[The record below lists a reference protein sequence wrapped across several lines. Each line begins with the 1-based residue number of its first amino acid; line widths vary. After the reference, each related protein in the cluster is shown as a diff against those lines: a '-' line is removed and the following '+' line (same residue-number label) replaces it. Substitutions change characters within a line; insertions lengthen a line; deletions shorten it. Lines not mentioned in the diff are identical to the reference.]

1 MFDSK
6 IYTKRR
12 NELKKKMGS
21 GLILFPGNEEPAMNY
36 PANTYTFRQDSS
48 FLFYFGLDMP
58 DVFGLIDVDNNEEI
72 IFGNDFTVDDVV
84 WMGPQ
89 KTIKQKAEFAGVK
102 KTLSLDKLEEKL
114 LTAIKTGRRIHFLPQ
129 YRWKIVFDLSKL
141 LGINPESINKYSS
154 EKLIKNVIDQRSIKS
169 KEEIAETEFA
179 LEIAYQM
186 HTYAMRMTRP
196 GICEREIAGAIEGI
210 ALSMGCGVSFSVIF
224 SINGQTLH
232 NHHHDNLIKDGDLVV
247 NDSGAE
253 SLLHYASDITR
264 TFPANGK
271 FSNKQKE
278 IYQIALNAQMGAIQ
292 KIKPGIKYKDVH
304 LHSAKVIVEGLKNL
318 GLMKGNVDEAVA
330 AGAHALF
337 FPHGLGHMLGLD
349 VHDLE
354 GLGENFVG
362 YDKSIERSNQ
372 FGLAYLR
379 LAKPLQQGFLLTVEP
394 GVYFIPELID
404 QWRSNK
410 MHSQFIN
417 YDAVAK
423 YRTFGGVRIEDN
435 ILVEKNAGKV
445 LGRPIPKSVEEVE
458 QFCSSII

>member
-6 IYTKRR
+6 IYAKRR
-12 NELKKKMGS
+12 NQLKKKMGS
-21 GLILFPGNEEPAMNY
+21 GLVLFPGSEEPAMNY

-48 FLFYFGLDMP
+48 FLYYFGLDMP

-72 IFGNDFTVDDVV
+72 IFGNDCTVDDVV

-89 KTIKQKAEFAGVK
+89 KTIKQKAELTGVK
-102 KTLSLDKLEEKL
+102 KTLPSDKLEETL
-114 LTAIKTGRRIHFLPQ
+114 LTAIRAGRRIHFLPQ
-129 YRWKIVFDLSKL
+129 YRWKIIFDLANL
-141 LGINPESINKYSS
+141 LGISPGSINKYSS
-154 EKLIKNVIDQRSIKS
+154 EKLIKNVIEQRSIKS
-169 KEEIAETEFA
+169 KDEIAETEFA

-210 ALSMGCGVSFSVIF
+210 ALSMGCGVSFPVIF

-264 TFPANGK
+264 TFPASGK
-271 FSNKQKE
+271 FSNRQKE
-278 IYQIALNAQMGAIQ
+278 IYQIVLDAQMGAIR
-292 KIKPGIKYKDVH
+292 KIKPGVKYKDVH

-318 GLMKGNVDEAVA
+318 GLMKGNVDEAVSS
-330 AGAHALF
+330 GAHALF

-404 QWRSNK
+404 QWRSKK
-410 MHSQFIN
+410 MHTEFII

-423 YRTFGGVRIEDN
+423 YRNFGGVRIEDN
-435 ILVEKNAGKV
+435 IFVEKNAGKV
-445 LGRPIPKSVEEVE
+445 IGRPIPKSVEEVE
-458 QFCSSII
+458 QLCSSII